1 MGYKK
6 MKRAA
11 RNERDVIAML
21 LEPTTD
27 GPRPRKR
34 ERTHRAL
41 VIAAI
46 QVIAR
51 DGLAAATPGQ
61 IAAAAGM
68 TSVTF
73 YNYFKSKAEIVN
85 AVGLFIAET
94 IRKRSAPGRAA
105 LATSAERMA
114 AGCLRYLHLA
124 ELSPG
129 FAMLVVEVAEAE
141 PAFLELVGTF
151 VKQELRGGIRD
162 KAFVP
167 LRDAVA
173 VDLVVGSVMRAMRRI
188 AQGKA
193 PRSHGA
199 DVTLAIL
206 RGLGLPTVE
215 ASRIVGQPLD
225 ALIGKV
231 P

>member
-1 MGYKK
+1 

-11 RNERDVIAML
+11 RGERDVIAML
-21 LEPTTD
+21 LEPTTE
-27 GPRPRKR
+27 GPRLRKR
-34 ERTHRAL
+34 ERTQRAL

-46 QVIAR
+46 RVIAR

-61 IAAAAGM
+61 IAATADV

-73 YNYFKSKAEIVN
+73 YNHFKSKAEIVN

-94 IRKRSAPGRAA
+94 IRRRSAPGRAA
-105 LATSAERMA
+105 LSTGAERLA

-141 PAFLELVGTF
+141 PAFLELIGSF
-151 VKQELRGGIRD
+151 VKQELHGGIRD
-162 KAFVP
+162 KDFAP

-173 VDLVVGSVMRAMRRI
+173 TDLVVGSVMRAMRRI
-188 AQGKA
+188 AQGGA
-193 PRSHGA
+193 PRSHRT
-199 DVTLAIL
+199 DITLAIL
-206 RGLGLPTVE
+206 RGLGLPTAE
-215 ASRIVGQPLD
+215 AERIVGQPLD

>member
-1 MGYKK
+1 MKK
-6 MKRAA
+6 AA
-11 RNERDVIAML
+11 RNEGDVIAML
-21 LEPTTD
+21 LDPPPE
-27 GPRPRKR
+27 GPRLRKR
-34 ERTHRAL
+34 ERTQRAL

-61 IAAAAGM
+61 IASAADV

-94 IRKRSAPGRAA
+94 IRRRSAPGRAA

-141 PAFLELVGTF
+141 PAFLELIGTF
-151 VKQELRGGIRD
+151 VRQELRGGIRD
-162 KAFVP
+162 NDFAP
-167 LRDAVA
+167 LRDTVA
-173 VDLVVGSVMRAMRRI
+173 TDLVVGSVMRAMRRI
-188 AQGKA
+188 AQGGA
-193 PRSHGA
+193 PRSHRT
-199 DVTLAIL
+199 DITLAIL
-206 RGLGLPTVE
+206 RGLGLPSAE
-215 ASRIVGQPLD
+215 ARRIVGLPLD

>member
-1 MGYKK
+1 

-11 RNERDVIAML
+11 RSERDVIAML

-27 GPRPRKR
+27 GPRLRKR
-34 ERTHRAL
+34 ERTQRAL

-61 IAAAAGM
+61 IAAAADV

-73 YNYFKSKAEIVN
+73 YNHFKSKAEIVN

-94 IRKRSAPGRAA
+94 IRQRSAPGRAA
-105 LATSAERMA
+105 LATGAERMA

-141 PAFLELVGTF
+141 PAFLELIGTF
-151 VKQELRGGIRD
+151 VKQELRAGIRD
-162 KAFVP
+162 KAFAP
-167 LRDAVA
+167 MRDDVA
-173 VDLVVGSVMRAMRRI
+173 TDLVVGSVMRAMRRI
-188 AQGKA
+188 AQDGV
-193 PRSHGA
+193 PRSHRS
-199 DVTLAIL
+199 DITLAIL
-206 RGLGLPTVE
+206 RGLGLPSAE
-215 ASRIVGQPLD
+215 AQRIVGQPLD

>member
-1 MGYKK
+1 

-11 RNERDVIAML
+11 RSERDVIAML
-21 LEPTTD
+21 LEPAID
-27 GPRPRKR
+27 GPRLRKR
-34 ERTHRAL
+34 ERTRRAL
-41 VIAAI
+41 VLAAI

-61 IAAAAGM
+61 IAEAADV

-73 YNYFKSKAEIVN
+73 YNYFKSKAEIVA

-94 IRKRSAPGRAA
+94 IRARSAPGRAA
-105 LATSAERMA
+105 LSTGAERLA

-141 PAFLELVGTF
+141 PAFLGLIGSF
-151 VKQELRGGIRD
+151 VKQELRLGIRD
-162 KAFVP
+162 KDFVP
-167 LRDAVA
+167 LREAA
-173 VDLVVGSVMRAMRRI
+173 ATDLVVGSVMRAMRRI
-188 AQGKA
+188 AEGSA
-193 PRSHGA
+193 PRSHRT
-199 DVTLAIL
+199 DITLAIL
-206 RGLGLPTVE
+206 RGLGLPPAE
-215 ASRIVGQPLD
+215 ANRIVGQPLD